1 MKIRKAVFPVAN
13 FGKRFFPA
21 TNAMSKELLS
31 TVDKPNATDAQS
43 NLASI
48 GRYVLAIDIYGN
60 LRGLFPDIRDE
71 MQLTDTIK

>member
-1 MKIRKAVFPVAN
+1 MMKIRKAVFPVSN

-21 TNAMSKELLS
+21 TN
-31 TVDKPNATDAQS
+31 AQS